1 LEFHEPKNIRIVTV
15 PTVDDSLTRNVSW
28 DEGVVTVGDEVL
40 ENNDVFTIVEFWR
53 DGNLYDNK
61 KEDNSSLTVKLG
73 DLDWSTSISLST
85 ATNNFKGPDSSQK
98 QLFSDLILSHPKN
111 IKISYSFK
119 NGELM
124 AVITWENT
132 METSFK
138 ELQTMINIEDDTDNE
153 VVESPDRVKRNSGDE
168 ACDSSPKLVPFSQ
181 TEAAF
186 SLDCIGWDKDISLQ
200 TVVGDVKGDPS
211 DKVKLFNK
219 DMINLDPPTDIK
231 SSIQSSEDGTFEV
244 TLTWTNPNV
253 FDDNTSPPL
262 KLKLYK
268 DATDTEPI
276 EFLIDESTSEYK
288 IPLGDIKPW
297 EVKYS
302 LETNMRSV
310 SGVRSS
316 NLEELVT
323 EFTLYPPDSISGVS
337 CDDNDQQN
345 CHISWCYNV
354 TSHFQ
359 GLGTLIKF
367 WNSTEIQIDEIR
379 LEDTDK
385 CDNHTFLLSQIEG
398 LDTGTYLTL
407 QSVLSDRFISGYS
420 ESIAVVNPQASSQ
433 EDNFWLILGIVLSI
447 LLLLYIIATILCL
460 YTAKRK
466 RKYPVSDEKN
476 GNGLGENGTF
486 KQIKENNNPDY
497 PNSDN
502 GSRNTEEESL
512 LSNGSVPVTR
522 ADSVIT
528 LGQFNDDDDFMGH
541 FDEDGSFIG
550 DYTEHDQETSLAVKN
565 KLLYFS
571 QLYGN
576 KQC

>member
-1 LEFHEPKNIRIVTV
+1 
-15 PTVDDSLTRNVSW
+15 
-28 DEGVVTVGDEVL
+28 
-40 ENNDVFTIVEFWR
+40 
-53 DGNLYDNK
+53 
-61 KEDNSSLTVKLG
+61 
-73 DLDWSTSISLST
+73 
-85 ATNNFKGPDSSQK
+85 
-98 QLFSDLILSHPKN
+98 
-111 IKISYSFK
+111 
-119 NGELM
+119 M

-181 TEAAF
+181 TKAAF

-262 KLKLYK
+262 RLKLYK
-268 DATDTEPI
+268 DATDTEPT

-359 GLGTLIKF
+359 
-367 WNSTEIQIDEIR
+367 
-379 LEDTDK
+379 
-385 CDNHTFLLSQIEG
+385 
-398 LDTGTYLTL
+398 
-407 QSVLSDRFISGYS
+407 V
-420 ESIAVVNPQASSQ
+420 
-433 EDNFWLILGIVLSI
+433 ILATICAARNCLKY
-447 LLLLYIIATILCL
+447 LLLL
-460 YTAKRK
+460 
-466 RKYPVSDEKN
+466 
-476 GNGLGENGTF
+476 
-486 KQIKENNNPDY
+486 
-497 PNSDN
+497 
-502 GSRNTEEESL
+502 L
-512 LSNGSVPVTR
+512 LSHC
-522 ADSVIT
+522 
-528 LGQFNDDDDFMGH
+528 LQ
-541 FDEDGSFIG
+541 
-550 DYTEHDQETSLAVKN
+550 
-565 KLLYFS
+565 
-571 QLYGN
+571 
-576 KQC
+576 